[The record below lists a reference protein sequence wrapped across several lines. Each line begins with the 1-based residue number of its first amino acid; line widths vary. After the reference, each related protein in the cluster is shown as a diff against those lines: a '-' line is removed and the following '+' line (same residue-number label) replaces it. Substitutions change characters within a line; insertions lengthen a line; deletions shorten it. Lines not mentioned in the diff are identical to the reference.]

1 MGNLLLDKRK
11 IEKLFCGKNLTY
23 VNDKKRNIVLI
34 HEGIF
39 REEPRG
45 MVFIAMIVRTSELT

>member
-1 MGNLLLDKRK
+1 MDKRK

-45 MVFIAMIVRTSELT
+45 MVFIAILVRTSKLT